1 MRRIEN
7 SFCKRAYAIWRA
19 ESGMVT
25 VEMALVMVILSGL
38 VFGVVEVGRFVLLR
52 YHLEESTYHAARYLA
67 LNPSDVDTAR
77 AMVRAEVERNVWGGI
92 GEVELYV
99 KSARR
104 DGQCLLI
111 VESKAHY
118 ANSSLSW
125 LLNDPSAE
133 SAQVWPQASECGESA
148 ARPLPSATPTSTPSP
163 TPIRVSAPQ
172 IEQAEGIALV
182 NANLRLG
189 PGFEFAIVGRLSQG
203 ESVQVRGRDESA
215 TWLEVVP
222 ERIGWVYAP
231 LIQID
236 YPVFSLRVAS
246 SPPVPQHTPAPP
258 PRMQFVA
265 EPSAMQLGECAMLR
279 WNAEGAKFVTLNE
292 ENVTAHGER
301 RVCPTQDAKY
311 VLSAGYS
318 QERFF
323 DREVNVVV
331 ETSNGT
337 DSK

>member
-52 YHLEESTYHAARYLA
+52 YHLEQSTYHAARYLA
-67 LNPSDVDTAR
+67 LNPSEVDAAR

-125 LLNDPSAE
+125 FLNDPSAE

-148 ARPLPSATPTSTPSP
+148 VRPLPSPTTTFTPSP

-182 NANLRLG
+182 NANIRLG

-203 ESVQVRGRDESA
+203 ESVQVRGRDETA
-215 TWLEVVP
+215 TWLQVVP

-231 LIQID
+231 LIQIND
-236 YPVFSLRVAS
+236 PVSSLRVVT
-246 SPPVPQHTPAPP
+246 SPPVPQRTPAPP
-258 PRMQFVA
+258 PRMQFFA
-265 EPSAMQLGECAMLR
+265 EPATVQVGECATLQ
-279 WNAEGAKFVTLNE
+279 WNVQGAEFLTLNE
-292 ENVTAHGER
+292 ESVAASGER
-301 RVCPTQDAKY
+301 KVCPTQNAKY
-311 VLSAGYS
+311 VLSAGYD
-318 QERFF
+318 QARFY
-323 DREVNVVV
+323 DREVNVAVDM
-331 ETSNGT
+331 SDANG
-337 DSK
+337 SR

>member
-1 MRRIEN
+1 MRGIEN

-19 ESGMVT
+19 ESGIVT

-52 YHLEESTYHAARYLA
+52 YHLEQSTYHAARYLA

-77 AMVRAEVERNVWGGI
+77 AMVRAQVERNVWGGI
-92 GEVELYV
+92 GELELYI

-104 DGQCLLI
+104 DGQCLLV
-111 VESKAHY
+111 VESKAHF

-125 LLNDPSAE
+125 FLSDPSAE
-133 SAQVWPQASECGESA
+133 SAQVWPQARDCGERA
-148 ARPLPSATPTSTPSP
+148 TRPLPSPTRTSTPSP
-163 TPIRVSAPQ
+163 TPIRFSPLQ

-189 PGFEFAIVGRLSQG
+189 PGFEYAIVGRLSKG

-215 TWLEVVP
+215 TWLQVVP

-231 LIQID
+231 LIQLD
-236 YPVFSLRVAS
+236 DPVFSLRVAS
-246 SPPVPQHTPAPP
+246 SPPVPQHTPVPP

-265 EPSAMQLGECAMLR
+265 EPSGMQLGECAMLR
-279 WNAEGAKFVTLNE
+279 WNVEGAMFVTLNE

-301 RVCPTQDAKY
+301 RVCPTQTAKY
-311 VLSAGYS
+311 VLSAGYD
-318 QERFF
+318 QDRFF
-323 DREVNVVV
+323 DREVNVAVKV
-331 ETSNGT
+331 RDGT